1 MPYAEKY
8 EWSCEEMV
16 NDPLYKKGYIQ
27 GYWDGIKDAT
37 SGKTT
42 DWQRLDIVEL
52 TIQAMGISTR
62 ACNCLKNTGYTHVKD
77 LLTLNSYD
85 IGRMRNIGRVTA
97 SEIARWLTEQGIL
110 CTAWSEYV

>member
-1 MPYAEKY
+1 
-8 EWSCEEMV
+8 MV
-16 NDPLYKKGYIQ
+16 SDPLYKKGYIQ

-62 ACNCLKNTGYTHVKD
+62 ACNCLKNAGYTHVKD